1 MRNRRAG
8 SRFGGGI
15 KDVWVG
21 KGVGTGR
28 AALKLKQG
36 EIPAC
41 FFRFKPDEPENEANP
56 ARSVF
61 MRLKHARDKPVGS
74 AGGRRIYPAHVS
86 TARRRSS
93 RVDTMFRLVKSAICI
108 SARGSAQIP
117 ASSPRD
123 RRRLLFPQKITRSAG
138 RTPPR
143 RRLSRPYPLSQ
154 IFLSAITL
162 LCPPKPREE
171 ERARVGSVFLALLGV

>member
-56 ARSVF
+56 ARPSHVQ
-61 MRLKHARDKPVGS
+61 LKHARDKPVALRQKFSRAFGVV
-74 AGGRRIYPAHVS
+74 ACTCGGI
-86 TARRRSS
+86 
-93 RVDTMFRLVKSAICI
+93 
-108 SARGSAQIP
+108 
-117 ASSPRD
+117 
-123 RRRLLFPQKITRSAG
+123 
-138 RTPPR
+138 
-143 RRLSRPYPLSQ
+143 
-154 IFLSAITL
+154 
-162 LCPPKPREE
+162 
-171 ERARVGSVFLALLGV
+171 

>member
-61 MRLKHARDKPVGS
+61 VQLKHARDKPVGS
-74 AGGRRIYPAHVS
+74 AGISGAHWKGDGVRFS
-86 TARRRSS
+86 ELMYQVKQSQFRTA
-93 RVDTMFRLVKSAICI
+93 DPPFRFS
-108 SARGSAQIP
+108 
-117 ASSPRD
+117 
-123 RRRLLFPQKITRSAG
+123 
-138 RTPPR
+138 
-143 RRLSRPYPLSQ
+143 LS
-154 IFLSAITL
+154 F
-162 LCPPKPREE
+162 
-171 ERARVGSVFLALLGV
+171 

>member
-61 MRLKHARDKPVGS
+61 VQLKHARDKPVGS
-74 AGGRRIYPAHVS
+74 AGISGAHWKG
-86 TARRRSS
+86 TECA
-93 RVDTMFRLVKSAICI
+93 
-108 SARGSAQIP
+108 
-117 ASSPRD
+117 
-123 RRRLLFPQKITRSAG
+123 FPS
-138 RTPPR
+138 
-143 RRLSRPYPLSQ
+143 
-154 IFLSAITL
+154 
-162 LCPPKPREE
+162 
-171 ERARVGSVFLALLGV
+171 